1 MLPNKIINFQ
11 SLFLK
16 KRVLFPTIIILIV
29 IIITAVIK
37 MNPSVIKIIKTDS
50 IDASAETTSKIQIQ
64 APKAKIPL
72 NKEFNFPIKDNKNQ
86 DAGKIRYLI
95 DGAEK
100 RDEIVVKGQKATAVA
115 GRTFLILNLKIDNK
129 SDQRIQMNTR
139 DYVRL
144 STNNGLEWLAPDIH
158 NDPVEIQA
166 ISTKYTRIGFPISD
180 TDKKLKLQIGEIN
193 GDKTMAEL
201 NF

>member
-50 IDASAETTSKIQIQ
+50 IDASVETTSKIQIQ

-180 TDKKLKLQIGEIN
+180 TDKKLKLQVGEIN